1 MSKLGLYIEEINNK
15 TTINNQHEVLTSSQD
30 GIVSQNDYFNK
41 QVASDNNVG
50 YKIIKR
56 GEFTYR
62 SMSDTGRFYVNQLQN
77 KDIGIVSP
85 AYPVFKIR
93 NQSLKADYL
102 SLFFKSNYFQKQ
114 ISTESAGSTRLA
126 LRFNRLNNIE
136 IKVPNEKEQEF
147 IVHSIARINE
157 ALSLEKDA
165 IKLLDETIKSR
176 FNELFGDVESNTHGY
191 QICKLSEISSY
202 WNGLT
207 YKPTDV
213 VEDKTGTLVLRSS
226 NIQNGELDFQ
236 DNVYVNCPIKDR
248 HFVKENDILMCSR
261 NGSAKLV
268 GKVALIKGLNE
279 PTSFGA
285 FMMIIRSKYYQY
297 LKSFFESAA
306 FKHQLSTGTA
316 TINQITGNMLNE
328 IKLPIP
334 PMNVVDQFSSFV
346 ESVDKLKFNV
356 QQRIEKYQE
365 LLNKKMDEYFN

>member
-1 MSKLGLYIEEINNK
+1 MGKIKLGKYISEFSQKNRDKKPFPVYSVTN
-15 TTINNQHEVLTSSQD
+15 SSGFCTEYFTKD
-30 GIVSQNDYFNK
+30 VSSEDKSNYKLVPYGYFAYNP
-41 QVASDNNVG
+41 SRINVG
-50 YKIIKR
+50 SVDCQDR
-56 GEFTYR
+56 E
-62 SMSDTGRFYVNQLQN
+62 DTV
-77 KDIGIVSP
+77 IVSP
-85 AYPVFKIR
+85 LYTVFSVSNKL
-93 NQSLKADYL
+93 NVNYL
-102 SLFFKSNYFQKQ
+102 RYFFKSNYGKYL
-114 ISTESAGSTRLA
+114 IKSKVSGSV
-126 LRFNRLNNIE
+126 RFNLKFSTLCNFE
-136 IKVPNEKEQEF
+136 INEIGLEEQEKAVNLF
-147 IVHSIARINE
+147 SSIE
-157 ALSLEKDA
+157 DS
-165 IKLLDETIKSR
+165 IKTEEHELTLLDELIKSR

-356 QQRIEKYQE
+356 QKRIEKYKE